1 MIVLVTGASGF
12 VGRHLVAHLLSCGD
26 RVVAAADQFDDSFPN
41 HENLTKLVV
50 DITNDQAVHQLVGE
64 HMADAVMHLAAIA
77 FVPVAG
83 DNPAKAMAVNV
94 GGTAALLRAVGLHC
108 PRARVLVV
116 SSAEVYGRTAVD
128 GHQLIEDDVLQP
140 VNLYAQSK
148 LLAEQ
153 TAAWFATN
161 QSLDILVARP
171 FPHLGPWQSPSFAIS
186 GFARR
191 LAIIT
196 AGQAEPVL
204 QVGNLSAYRDFTDVR
219 DVVRAYRLAISSLP
233 GGTVF
238 NVCSEKEHQ
247 ISQLAERLIEL
258 SGVEVKLVVDPA
270 RLRPIDLPRLC
281 GSNARLRSGTG
292 WSIDIPIDQTL
303 GDVLSHWKDRIHA

>member
-1 MIVLVTGASGF
+1 MCFNRSISTPNPSCWRNRRQLGSRPTKVWIFWWRDHFPIWVR
-12 VGRHLVAHLLSCGD
+12 GR
-26 RVVAAADQFDDSFPN
+26 
-41 HENLTKLVV
+41 
-50 DITNDQAVHQLVGE
+50 
-64 HMADAVMHLAAIA
+64 
-77 FVPVAG
+77 
-83 DNPAKAMAVNV
+83 
-94 GGTAALLRAVGLHC
+94 
-108 PRARVLVV
+108 
-116 SSAEVYGRTAVD
+116 
-128 GHQLIEDDVLQP
+128 
-140 VNLYAQSK
+140 
-148 LLAEQ
+148 
-153 TAAWFATN
+153 
-161 QSLDILVARP
+161 
-171 FPHLGPWQSPSFAIS
+171 SFAIS